1 MKKRIIAM
9 LLTLAMLCALLPA
22 AVLPAGAEVT
32 LPPDEFDDDV
42 VTGSCGENL
51 TWTLDLDTGALS
63 IEGSGPMDDYAYAF
77 DTPWYEYR
85 AEILTV
91 TISDG
96 VTSIGENAFDG
107 CGDMTSI
114 TIPVSV
120 TALGRSA
127 FSGCTSLTDVY
138 YGGNKAQWYAIR
150 KTNGNERLNETRV
163 HFAQNGDSGTCG
175 EDLTWEYA
183 DGVLTIRGAGAMADY
198 ECEAPWTPYRDEIT
212 KLVVSDGCTS
222 LGDLAFAN
230 LMLLTDVSLPET
242 VERIGNNCFWACTAL
257 PAIDLPDGLTVLGE
271 QAFAE
276 CSALESVVV
285 PGGVDAVSYGAFA
298 DCAALERVTIGYG
311 PERIESYA
319 FADCT
324 ALTEVAIPDSVTYIG
339 DAFRYC
345 TALERVTIPGSVET
359 IGVMAF
365 IGCTGLT
372 ELTIEEGVTFI
383 DRQAFNHCD
392 SLTEV
397 TIPDTVTELGMYAFA
412 SCSALERVSIPGSV
426 TRICE
431 GAFKNCA
438 SLTELTLEEGV
449 TYIETSAFSGCTSL
463 QSVTL
468 PAGVPGIG
476 YGVFSGCTSLQSV
489 TLPVSVTE
497 ICAGAFFGCT
507 ALTDVYFCGTRSQW
521 CAVTIEADNERL
533 TGATIHFITDKDYG
547 PCGENLWWEYED
559 GVLTITGT
567 GDMNDYVERND
578 APWLIY
584 RDEITTV
591 VVEEGC
597 TGIGNLTFCYCPN
610 LTSVSLPDSVVRLGF
625 FCFRGCASLAELD
638 LPENLT
644 VIGDYALAETALQSV
659 DLPAGITEIP
669 YGLFS
674 DCAALTSITIPEAV
688 TSIGSFAFSHCE
700 ALIEIAIPRGVTQ
713 IGMEAFTFCG
723 NLTDVYFGGTPAE
736 WNAINIGVAN
746 EGLTGATIHY
756 ALCDHEHAHPEHKDA
771 TCTEPGYDRTLCDD
785 CGGVLS
791 EEILPALGHDY
802 ENHEAKAPT
811 CTEGGWNAYQTCS
824 RCDYTTYEAISK
836 LGHDFKTSMIA
847 PTCTEKGYTLYECTR
862 CDYTEK
868 GNWIDALGHEHAHP
882 DHKEPTCTEDGYDRM
897 ICDDCGATVSETV
910 IPALG
915 HDLAIDPAK
924 SATCTEAGLT
934 EGGHCKRCD
943 YAVAQEVVPALGHS
957 FKDGV
962 CTVCGAKD
970 PDYKPLEPMK
980 FKDVTEKDWFYD
992 AVNYATSHG
1001 LMNGVDDGV
1010 FAPNEPMTRAMLVT
1024 VLWRY
1029 EDSPEAKPSSFTDLT
1044 ADWYKNAVAWAAENG
1059 IVNGVGDGKFDPNGN
1074 ITREQ
1079 LAAILYRYAEKKG
1092 IDVSKHG
1099 DLSGFSD
1106 RTKVSAW
1113 AADAIAWTVGAEL
1126 ITGSDGKL
1134 DPQGNATRAQV
1145 ATILMRFIEG
1155 AAKK

>member
-1 MKKRIIAM
+1 MKKRLTAW
-9 LLTLAMLCALLPA
+9 LLTIAMLCALLPA
-22 AVLPAGAEVT
+22 AVLPASADVV
-32 LPPDEFDDDV
+32 LPPDEFGENT
-42 VTGSCGENL
+42 VTGTCGENL
-51 TWTLDLDTGALS
+51 TWTLDLDTGELT
-63 IEGSGPMDDYAYAF
+63 IYGTGPMDDYDYGF
-77 DTPWYEYR
+77 DTPWYEHS

-127 FSGCTSLTDVY
+127 FFDCISLTDVY

-163 HFAQNGDSGTCG
+163 HFAQSGDSGTCG

-183 DGVLTIRGAGAMADY
+183 DGVLTISGTGAMVDY

-276 CSALESVVV
+276 CSALESVVI

-298 DCAALERVTIGYG
+298 DCAALESVTIEYG

-319 FADCT
+319 FKDCSS
-324 ALTEVAIPDSVTYIG
+324 LMEVTIPNSVTYIG

-345 TALERVTIPGSVET
+345 TELESVAIPGSVET

-372 ELTIEEGVTFI
+372 ELTIEDGVTFI

-638 LPENLT
+638 LPDNLT
-644 VIGDYALAETALQSV
+644 FVGDYALAETALQSV
-659 DLPAGITEIP
+659 ELPAGITEIP
-669 YGLFS
+669 YGLFA
-674 DCAALTSITIPEAV
+674 DCAALTSITLPEAV
-688 TSIGSFAFSHCE
+688 TSIGSFAFSNCE
-700 ALIEIAIPRGVTQ
+700 ALTEIAIPRGVTQ

-746 EGLTGATIHY
+746 EGLTDATIHF

-771 TCTEPGYDRTLCDD
+771 TCTEAGYDKMICDD
-785 CGGVLS
+785 CGAVIYDV
-791 EEILPALGHDY
+791 ELPALGHNFID
-802 ENHEAKAPT
+802 HAAQAPT
-811 CTEGGWNAYQTCS
+811 CTEVGWEAYQTCS
-824 RCDYTTYEAISK
+824 RCDYSTYAE
-836 LGHDFKTSMIA
+836 L
-847 PTCTEKGYTLYECTR
+847 P
-862 CDYTEK
+862 
-868 GNWIDALGHEHAHP
+868 ALGHEHAHP
-882 DHKEPTCTEDGYDRM
+882 EHKDATCTEDGYDRM
-897 ICDDCGATVSETV
+897 ICDDCGAVVSEEA

-915 HDLAIDPAK
+915 HDIAVDEAVAP
-924 SATCTEAGLT
+924 TCTATGLT
-934 EGGHCKRCD
+934 AGEHCRRCE
-943 YAVAQEVVPALGHS
+943 YKVAQEVVPMIAHDY
-957 FKDGV
+957 KDGV

-970 PDYKPLEPMK
+970 PDYKPVEPIK
-980 FKDVTEKDWFYD
+980 FNDVKETAWYYE
-992 AVNYATSHG
+992 AVNYAVSNG
-1001 LMNGVDDGV
+1001 LMNGVGNNN
-1010 FAPNEPMTRAMLVT
+1010 FAPDDPMTRAMLVT

-1029 EDSPEAKPSSFTDLT
+1029 ENCPKEGENTFTDVP
-1044 ADWYKNAVAWAAENG
+1044 ADQWYTDAVAWAAANG
-1059 IVNGVGDGKFDPNGN
+1059 IVGGVGNGKFDPNGN

-1079 LAAILYRYAEKKG
+1079 MATILYRYAQKKG
-1092 IDVSKHG
+1092 IDTTKRG
-1099 DLSGFSD
+1099 DLSGFPD
-1106 RTKVSAW
+1106 RDKVSEW
-1113 AADAIAWTVGAEL
+1113 AADAIVWAVGAG
-1126 ITGSDGKL
+1126 IINGADGKL
-1134 DPQGNATRAQV
+1134 LPQGNATRAQV
-1145 ATILMRFIEG
+1145 ATILMRFIENI
-1155 AAKK
+1155 AAK